1 MAAEDALVLIALNAQ
16 VLQKKGDA
24 AFRLGDFQGSFS
36 NYSQAIGLLESLPD
50 SYPPERPMLMAKC
63 KAGLSGAC
71 GGLTRFE
78 ESLRFAEEALQF
90 YDRCRFLDPV
100 GSGWYTVT
108 FNKGASLVNLGR
120 LAEGMEWI
128 RRAKAMLPENAG
140 SQAERVRCDNALSAI
155 AAAQRRPATPKG
167 FWGKLR
173 GL

>member
-71 GGLTRFE
+71 GGLTRLKKACGSRRRRSSSMIDAVFWTR
-78 ESLRFAEEALQF
+78 LGL
-90 YDRCRFLDPV
+90 V
-100 GSGWYTVT
+100 GT
-108 FNKGASLVNLGR
+108 R
-120 LAEGMEWI
+120 
-128 RRAKAMLPENAG
+128 
-140 SQAERVRCDNALSAI
+140 
-155 AAAQRRPATPKG
+155 
-167 FWGKLR
+167 
-173 GL
+173 